1 MMTRRLAST
10 LGALLVSCAIVQ
22 PTNSAASGDSELEAF
37 PPAADGMNRFV
48 IKLEH
53 KTREQEQN
61 YKVEIVA
68 GKRMM
73 TDGVNI
79 QRLGNAIES
88 RTVQGWGYTYY
99 EVTGKGESIST
110 LMAAPEGSHPVEQ
123 FVTAPSI
130 LVRYNSRLPVVVY
143 APTGYEIRYRV
154 WQASDTFLNAD
165 AR

>member
-73 TDGVNI
+73 TDGVKHF
-79 QRLGNAIES
+79 E
-88 RTVQGWGYTYY
+88 
-99 EVTGKGESIST
+99 K
-110 LMAAPEGSHPVEQ
+110 EGDIIVKDIAE
-123 FVTAPSI
+123 
-130 LVRYNSRLPVVVY
+130 LVAEAEDL
-143 APTGYEIRYRV
+143 
-154 WQASDTFLNAD
+154 L
-165 AR
+165 